1 MAKLPDEKREIHSQY
16 TAEFIELANKLKDN
30 GGDIEVISAALMSA
44 SGIYATYTT
53 SGNEG
58 YLHESGIDKVV
69 EVYKNNLNYIQNLK
83 KAQAEEQAPAGD
95 K

>member
-1 MAKLPDEKREIHSQY
+1 MAKLPDEQREIHAKY
-16 TAEFIELANKLKDN
+16 TSKFIELANNLKDE
-30 GGDIEVISAALMSA
+30 GGEIQVISAALMSA

-69 EVYKNNLNYIQNLK
+69 EVYKNNLTFIQNMK
-83 KAQAEEQAPAGD
+83 KAEAEKANS
-95 K
+95 